1 MTIHSAPRRRTE
13 KNLVPSLIISVLGI
27 AGILVLKF
35 FVLDLYLIEMALLLV
50 VVGFGAIGCTQDII
64 RGLMSLVM
72 LYVASGVAAVSYRA
86 IAPFVGAPFGGGVN
100 HNILALSFGLLTVVL
115 WGALEIISRVTF
127 RDTSIPAL
135 GILDNLGG
143 LLIYL
148 LIGVLV
154 ASLLFNTIGYG
165 YWGYRVHDNASL
177 RPAFNRVLYLHYTAQ
192 SFWFPSGLPPI
203 YTYDLDTPREH

>member
-1 MTIHSAPRRRTE
+1 MTAQPTLRRRAE
-13 KNLVPSLIISVLGI
+13 KNPVPSLIISVLGM
-27 AGILVLKF
+27 AGILALKF

-50 VVGFGAIGCTQDII
+50 VVGFCAIGCTQDII
-64 RGLMSLVM
+64 RGLVSLAM
-72 LYVASGVAAVSYRA
+72 LYIASGVAAVFYRA

-100 HNILALSFGLLTVVL
+100 YDILALSFGLLTVVL
-115 WGALEIISRVTF
+115 WGALEIIGRVTF

-135 GILDNLGG
+135 GILDNLGS

-148 LIGVLV
+148 LTGVLA

-165 YWGYRVHDNASL
+165 YWGYRAHDNASL

-192 SFWFPSGLPPI
+192 SFLFPRGLPPI
-203 YTYDLDTPREH
+203 YTYDLDAPREH

>member
-1 MTIHSAPRRRTE
+1 MTAQPALRRRAE
-13 KNLVPSLIISVLGI
+13 KNLVPSLIISVLGM
-27 AGILVLKF
+27 AGILALRF
-35 FVLDLYLIEMALLLV
+35 FVLDLYFIEMALLLV
-50 VVGFGAIGCTQDII
+50 VVGFCAIGCTQDII
-64 RGLMSLVM
+64 RGLVSLAM
-72 LYVASGVAAVSYRA
+72 LYIASGVAAVFYRA

-100 HNILALSFGLLTVVL
+100 GNILALSFGLLTVVV
-115 WGALEIISRVTF
+115 WVALEALVRVTF

-165 YWGYRVHDNASL
+165 YWGYRVHDNAFL

-192 SFWFPSGLPPI
+192 SFWFPRGLPPI
-203 YTYDLDTPREH
+203 YAYDLDAPREH